1 MARNI
6 TLSLPDELIRRAK
19 IVAAERDTSI
29 SAMVASILRQ
39 FVGDAD
45 DYEQMW
51 EREEAAMAV
60 GVLEIG
66 SVDWSRDDVH
76 AR

>member
-51 EREEAAMAV
+51 EREETAMAV